1 MAIEVRPVR
10 PEEYDE
16 AGVVVVEAYR
26 EFVRPEESGW
36 DEYLGRL
43 GDVAGRAGHTLALV
57 AVEGMR
63 ILGCVTLE
71 LEARTEAESGEPL
84 LTEEAHVRM
93 LGVRAEDRRRGVGRR
108 LMEGC
113 IDEAR
118 RAGKSLVT
126 LHTTERMT
134 AAQRMYESMGFERGQ
149 DYVFPDGFRLLGYE
163 RRI

>member
-1 MAIEVRPVR
+1 MAIGVRPVR
-10 PEEYDE
+10 PEENDE
-16 AGVVVVEAYR
+16 AGEAGAKKKR
-26 EFVRPEESGW
+26 GSGPP
-36 DEYLGRL
+36 G
-43 GDVAGRAGHTLALV
+43 
-57 AVEGMR
+57 
-63 ILGCVTLE
+63 
-71 LEARTEAESGEPL
+71 ESGEPL

-93 LGVRAEDRRRGVGRR
+93 VGVRAEDRRRGVGRR